1 MNYLV
6 IGLLIVGI
14 FLLTVEIFIPGFGIF
29 GTLGVVSIII
39 GIVLTAQTVLQGI
52 LMFLIIAIFLTVIF
66 SIIIRWA
73 TQKQFYHSLILRDT
87 LQKEKPEY
95 NDIEYFIGKVGRTVT
110 PLRPSGSVDFNG
122 VRLDV
127 LSNGSFIPTNQK
139 VIVVSVSENKIVVE
153 LFQDNHQQENQVKKI
168 REN

>member
-52 LMFLIIAIFLTVIF
+52 LMFLIIAFFDRYF